1 VDTHISVQ
9 RWRVGITDLQY
20 TMVHAS
26 CNSLNVVIVGQPCL
40 LDLSFVKIAPSS
52 SCTSTAS
59 LGTSVSDSFLLGAI
73 WTQNISSYIFSYIYR
88 LLFFLDD
95 AYLCTSLDYSAGK
108 TSQATRRDVRNIAIV
123 AHVDHGKTT
132 LVDSM
137 LKQSKVHPTATTI
150 ILLREIN
157 LFQLTDCKLNFSI
170 MDALLRTQAH
180 NLQI

>member
-1 VDTHISVQ
+1 
-9 RWRVGITDLQY
+9 
-20 TMVHAS
+20 
-26 CNSLNVVIVGQPCL
+26 
-40 LDLSFVKIAPSS
+40 
-52 SCTSTAS
+52 
-59 LGTSVSDSFLLGAI
+59 
-73 WTQNISSYIFSYIYR
+73 
-88 LLFFLDD
+88 LDD